1 LPLRSRDIVST
12 RGVEEMQLP
21 GPFVQHMRSV
31 MEPGTTVLITGAS
44 MTADTTGQQTTVIAS
59 EGDEPTD

>member
-1 LPLRSRDIVST
+1 
-12 RGVEEMQLP
+12 MQLP

-59 EGDEPTD
+59 EGDPPID

>member
-1 LPLRSRDIVST
+1 
-12 RGVEEMQLP
+12 
-21 GPFVQHMRSV
+21 V